1 MTSAG
6 QGDARRLAS
15 GSLMQQVAQVTGL
28 LVTFVIITV
37 LARRLTLAELGVYGL
52 LGSIAGYLLIVQNAA
67 AGAAVRNIAAGAH
80 GPAAATA
87 YSTAVAAYVAA
98 GLATGVVVA
107 LTGVALAAGL
117 DLTDEVERQARLG
130 AAALGGV
137 TAIGWPVTIHRDALR
152 ADGMFV
158 RAAWV
163 EIGALCVYAALVLG
177 LAFADAPLWVLIGA
191 SGTIP
196 LLAGL
201 GCFGA
206 ARAARLP
213 YRFAR
218 RDVTR
223 SAARE
228 LGGLAGYVSA
238 TEAAAAAIFTLNR
251 AILGLFE
258 SAATIGL
265 YEGPVRA
272 HNLLR
277 SLGAAT
283 TVTVLPTAA
292 RYTTAGDDR
301 RLRELT
307 LRGSRYSLALAVP
320 LAVTGMV
327 LAGPILESW
336 LGAGFEEGGTAMA
349 ILLSHWV
356 LGGAN
361 GVLGAVLV
369 GTGRARELA
378 RWAVAVS
385 VADVALAL
393 ALVPWLGL
401 EGVALATAIPYFLLF
416 PMLAR
421 SALDAG
427 GLEPVA
433 FVRRAIVPAWLPGL
447 GLAVA
452 LVVARLA
459 LDPRSAIAVAATALV
474 GLAAYWALYYSFALL
489 PSERRLV
496 RDVAAGG
503 LGRRS

>member
-1 MTSAG
+1 
-6 QGDARRLAS
+6 
-15 GSLMQQVAQVTGL
+15 MQQISQVTGL
-28 LVTFVIITV
+28 LVMFAIVTV

-52 LGSIAGYLLIVQNAA
+52 LGSVAGYLLIVQNAA

-80 GPAAATA
+80 GPASATA
-87 YSTAVAAYVAA
+87 YSTALAAYVVA
-98 GLATGVVVA
+98 GLATGAVVA
-107 LTGVALAAGL
+107 LAGVALASGL
-117 DLTDEVERQARLG
+117 DLTDAVERQARLG
-130 AAALGGV
+130 AVALGGV
-137 TAIGWPVTIHRDALR
+137 TAVGWPVTIHRDALR

-158 RAAWV
+158 RAAAV
-163 EIGALCVYAALVLG
+163 EIGALAVYAAVVLG
-177 LAFADAPLWVLIGA
+177 LAFADAPLWLLIGA

-201 GCFGA
+201 GCLVA

-223 SAARE
+223 EAARE
-228 LGGLAGYVSA
+228 LGGLAGYVTA
-238 TEAAAAAIFTLNR
+238 TEAAATAIFTLNR

-292 RYTTAGDDR
+292 GYTAAGDER

-307 LRGSRYSLALAVP
+307 LRGARYSLALAVP
-320 LAVTGMV
+320 LTVTGMA
-327 LAGPILESW
+327 LAAPILDAW
-336 LGAGFEEGGTAMA
+336 LGDDFGEGGTAMA
-349 ILLSHWV
+349 ILLSHW
-356 LGGAN
+356 LLSGAN

-369 GTGRARELA
+369 GTGRARDLA

-385 VADVALAL
+385 ACDVVL
-393 ALVPWLGL
+393 ALVLVPAFGL
-401 EGVALATAIPYFLLF
+401 EGVALATTVPYIALF

-421 SALDAG
+421 SALDAA
-427 GLEPVA
+427 GLDA
-433 FVRRAIVPAWLPGL
+433 ATFLRQALVPAWLPGI

-452 LVVARLA
+452 LVVVRLA
-459 LDPRSAIAVAATALV
+459 LEPESAPAVAVTALT
-474 GLAAYWALYYSFALL
+474 GLAAYWVAYYAFVLI
-489 PSERRLV
+489 PSERNLV
-496 RDVAAGG
+496 REVAGG
-503 LGRRS
+503 LVGRADPESTA